1 MRDQDEFLSP
11 CEIEALSPAQPFS
24 YVERPTF
31 VQAPFWCL
39 VHVALLLSVFGTVFR
54 LTPKN
59 IYAMFIVLSLSLL
72 SFAAVFA
79 RYIYQARFTYDSYRV
94 TNQFIEIASGH
105 VYRETRCVWWSHVQS
120 VSTRVSLFQRLFDT
134 GDIILHLSPAAG
146 SVETGA
152 SLTLGSSGSL
162 SRRTTRGELVS
173 LKDVEHVGV
182 KVQLI
187 RELIE
192 AERAV
197 RKE

>member
-1 MRDQDEFLSP
+1 MKEQDEFLSLS
-11 CEIEALSPAQPFS
+11 EIEALSPARPFS
-24 YVERPTF
+24 YMERPAF

-39 VHVALLLSVFGTVFR
+39 VHVTLLLLVFGIVFR
-54 LTPKN
+54 LTPNN
-59 IYAMFIVLSLSLL
+59 IYATFTVLSLSLL

-79 RYIYQARFTYDSYRV
+79 RYVYQARFTYDSYRV
-94 TNQFIEIASGH
+94 TNQFVEVASGH

-162 SRRTTRGELVS
+162 SRTTTRGELVS
-173 LKDVEHVGV
+173 LKDVEHVRV
-182 KVQLI
+182 KAQLI
-187 RELIE
+187 RELIVS
-192 AERAV
+192 ERAV